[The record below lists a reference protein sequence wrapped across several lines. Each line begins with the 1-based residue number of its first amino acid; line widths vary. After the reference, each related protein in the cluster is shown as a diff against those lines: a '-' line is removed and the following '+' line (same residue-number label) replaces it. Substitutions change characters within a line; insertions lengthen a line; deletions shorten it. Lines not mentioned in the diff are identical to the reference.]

1 MPLTVIGIGLIG
13 GLIAL
18 GGLVAWVNRPP
29 ERRPAW
35 LKWLIVLATPL
46 GLPLYYGVRWSLSIP
61 AIMLERAGPVAALR
75 RSSALVKGH
84 WFAVAGVWL
93 VLSIVV
99 GILQSIP
106 GALIGLIAVLVG
118 VSSGDPEGLGLIVN
132 VANSAA
138 SVVGSVLFGS
148 LSFIAATIMF
158 IDLRNRHEG
167 LDLAERLDL
176 LQPVTLTEP

>member
-1 MPLTVIGIGLIG
+1 
-13 GLIAL
+13 
-18 GGLVAWVNRPP
+18 
-29 ERRPAW
+29 
-35 LKWLIVLATPL
+35 
-46 GLPLYYGVRWSLSIP
+46 
-61 AIMLERAGPVAALR
+61 
-75 RSSALVKGH
+75 
-84 WFAVAGVWL
+84 
-93 VLSIVV
+93 
-99 GILQSIP
+99 SIP